1 MMWYPN
7 CSFTMNKTVHK
18 IDQAI
23 SHYLPAYALDLGARL
38 TGKRVKWVR
47 SLERIFSE
55 FFVFLVISQKEE
67 LRRFYGKLF
76 FYAWIIGAFVWSCT
90 SCHFLFGFLYDS
102 PMAIRQW
109 ESHPP
114 AGLPVRIWQTYF
126 LLWRTPNQLG
136 FLHRDLRHR
145 RSAIHSER

>member
-1 MMWYPN
+1 
-7 CSFTMNKTVHK
+7 MNKTVHK

-76 FYAWIIGAFVWSCT
+76 FYPWIIGAFV
-90 SCHFLFGFLYDS
+90 
-102 PMAIRQW
+102 
-109 ESHPP
+109 
-114 AGLPVRIWQTYF
+114 
-126 LLWRTPNQLG
+126 
-136 FLHRDLRHR
+136 
-145 RSAIHSER
+145 